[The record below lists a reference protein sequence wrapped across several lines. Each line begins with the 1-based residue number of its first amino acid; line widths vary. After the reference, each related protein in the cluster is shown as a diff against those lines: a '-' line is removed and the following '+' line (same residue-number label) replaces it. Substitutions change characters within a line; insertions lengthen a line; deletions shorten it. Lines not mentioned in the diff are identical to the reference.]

1 MRTKRKYKL
10 WLMVAGLA
18 VLMLAAA
25 GFIAARIL
33 SRRFEPYVR
42 EQAIEYLKKRFASD
56 VELLALHVR
65 MPQTSPLR
73 LLMARGRGGITRVDG
88 EGLTMRLQGRPDLPP
103 IFAIRKFAFEI
114 DLGKLF
120 DATRTVPL
128 VLINGMDWK

>member
-10 WLMVAGLA
+10 WLMAAGLA
-18 VLMLAAA
+18 VMMLTVA
-25 GFIAARIL
+25 GVIAARIL

-42 EQAIEYLKKRFASD
+42 QQCIEYLKKRFASE
-56 VELLALHVR
+56 VELGILHVR
-65 MPQTSPLR
+65 LPRTSPLH
-73 LLMARGRGGITRVDG
+73 LLMTRGRGGITRVDG
-88 EGLTMRLQGRPDLPP
+88 EGLIMRLQGRPDLPP

-128 VLINGMDWK
+128 V